1 MKLPNPTL
9 KRLIEG
15 NRRYVSAKTS
25 MDTSEYRRTKVAFK
39 QKPFAAILSCADSR
53 VPPELIFDQG
63 LGNLFVVR
71 TAGAILDKAV
81 LGSLEFG
88 VSELRTSV
96 LLVLGHS
103 RCGAVK
109 FAMEVE
115 EGIRNADAD
124 TAYLVDALKP
134 SMGITQPHD
143 KDKWN
148 QTTRIHIQT
157 VVEQLKHSPVLEL
170 EVQAGSLEIVGGWYD
185 LDTGIVEMLP
195 G

>member
-1 MKLPNPTL
+1 
-9 KRLIEG
+9 
-15 NRRYVSAKTS
+15 VSGKSTV
-25 MDTSEYRRTKVAFK
+25 DTSGYRRTKVAFT

-53 VPPELIFDQG
+53 VPPEIIFDQG
-63 LGNLFVVR
+63 LGDLFVVR
-71 TAGAILDKAV
+71 TAGVILDKAV

-88 VSELRTSV
+88 LSELRTSV

-109 FAMEVE
+109 FAMEAG

-134 SMGITQPHD
+134 SMGKTQPND

-148 QTTRIHIQT
+148 HTTRIHIQT
-157 VVEQLKHSPVLEL
+157 VVEQLKHSPFLEL
-170 EVQAGSLEIVGGWYD
+170 DDQAGSLEIVGGWYD

>member
-1 MKLPNPTL
+1 
-9 KRLIEG
+9 
-15 NRRYVSAKTS
+15 
-25 MDTSEYRRTKVAFK
+25 
-39 QKPFAAILSCADSR
+39 
-53 VPPELIFDQG
+53 
-63 LGNLFVVR
+63 
-71 TAGAILDKAV
+71 LDKAV

-88 VSELRTSV
+88 LSELRTSV

-109 FAMEVE
+109 FAMEAG

-134 SMGITQPHD
+134 SMGKTQPND

-148 QTTRIHIQT
+148 HTTRIHIQT
-157 VVEQLKHSPVLEL
+157 VVEQLKHSPFLEL
-170 EVQAGSLEIVGGWYD
+170 DIQAGSLEIVGGWYD
-185 LDTGIVEMLP
+185 LDTGIVEMLT